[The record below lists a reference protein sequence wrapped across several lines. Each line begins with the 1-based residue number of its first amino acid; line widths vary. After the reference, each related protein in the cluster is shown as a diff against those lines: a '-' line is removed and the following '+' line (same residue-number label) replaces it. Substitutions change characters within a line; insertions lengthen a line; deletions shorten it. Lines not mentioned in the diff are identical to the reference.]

1 MRRERVRLLLD
12 AIAELPDELAE
23 VVILRDLDG
32 LDYREIGDLLRLA
45 DGTVK
50 SRLNRAR
57 IELARIVRARVGAGD
72 DGRSLYTPFGPRPAA
87 ATGGAR

>member
-1 MRRERVRLLLD
+1 MLLD
-12 AIAELPDELAE
+12 AISELPDELAE

-32 LDYREIGDLLRLA
+32 LDYREIGDLLKLA

-57 IELARIVRARVGAGD
+57 IELARVVRGRVGASEG
-72 DGRSLYTPFGPRPAA
+72 DGRSLYSPFAARPTS

>member
-1 MRRERVRLLLD
+1 MRGERFRLLLD
-12 AIAELPDELAE
+12 SSSEMPDERAE

-32 LDYREIGDLLRLA
+32 LEYREIGDLLRLA

-57 IELARIVRARVGAGD
+57 IELARVVRSRVGAGN
-72 DGRSLYTPFGPRPAA
+72 DGRSLYTPFAPREGA

>member
-1 MRRERVRLLLD
+1 M
-12 AIAELPDELAE
+12 
-23 VVILRDLDG
+23 
-32 LDYREIGDLLRLA
+32 LRLA

-57 IELARIVRARVGAGD
+57 IELARVVRARVGAGD
-72 DGRSLYTPFGPRPAA
+72 DGRSLYTPFGPRAGA